1 MASVIDRDIKS
12 NTIVYKNPYSNK
24 EEEIS
29 ILGGK
34 CKLQWKADWAMRWVA
49 LSVDYEMAGKDLI
62 ESVSLSGKI
71 CKAIGGFAPVGFNY
85 ELFFDEKGEKISKS
99 KGNGISIEDWLKFA
113 SKESLLLYMYQ
124 NPRKAKRLTFDVIPK
139 AVDEYQ
145 SFSEKFPSQ
154 ELKEKINNPV
164 FHINEGDP
172 KIIESPVTFSLILN
186 LVSASQSD
194 SREVI
199 WGFLKEY
206 FDDIS
211 NESREY
217 IDELVGFALEFYKIF
232 VLPTKKYK
240 KPNSS
245 EINYLAILKDKLS
258 SMKDEKDPEKIQT
271 VIYEIGK
278 ESEYDSLKEWF
289 SVLYEILL
297 GQTQGPRLGSFI
309 ILYGVTETIDLID
322 KAIKGE
328 L

>member
-1 MASVIDRDIKS
+1 MDFQAR
-12 NTIVYKNPYSNK
+12 PR
-24 EEEIS
+24 
-29 ILGGK
+29 IL
-34 CKLQWKADWAMRWVA
+34 
-49 LSVDYEMAGKDLI
+49 E
-62 ESVSLSGKI
+62 
-71 CKAIGGFAPVGFNY
+71 
-85 ELFFDEKGEKISKS
+85 
-99 KGNGISIEDWLKFA
+99 A
-113 SKESLLLYMYQ
+113 SK
-124 NPRKAKRLTFDVIPK
+124 
-139 AVDEYQ
+139 
-145 SFSEKFPSQ
+145 KFW
-154 ELKEKINNPV
+154 
-164 FHINEGDP
+164 
-172 KIIESPVTFSLILN
+172 
-186 LVSASQSD
+186 
-194 SREVI
+194 R
-199 WGFLKEY
+199 Y

-309 ILYGVTETIDLID
+309 ILYGVTETIELID